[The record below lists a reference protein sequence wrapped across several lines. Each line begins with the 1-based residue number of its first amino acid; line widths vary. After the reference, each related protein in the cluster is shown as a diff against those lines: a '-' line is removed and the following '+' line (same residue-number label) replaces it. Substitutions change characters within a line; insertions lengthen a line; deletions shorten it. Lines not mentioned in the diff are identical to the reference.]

1 VSDTTIQNTLKMWIT
16 AKAIPPATP
25 NRLYFVFTQ
34 RGTVVKN
41 SNTASCQDFCGYHSH
56 INKSLFYA
64 VVPYHDCLAC
74 TTNLISFDAMT
85 ITASHE
91 LCEAITD
98 PVPGGGWYNAIYG
111 EVGDYPDRGKKIV
124 LGYKVQTEFSNKV
137 NKSV

>member
-1 VSDTTIQNTLKMWIT
+1 VDNSESDSTRNAQSIILCFYTTRHRCKKQQHGFL
-16 AKAIPPATP
+16 
-25 NRLYFVFTQ
+25 
-34 RGTVVKN
+34 
-41 SNTASCQDFCGYHSH
+41 SDFCGYHSH

-74 TTNLISFDAMT
+74 TTNLISFDTMT